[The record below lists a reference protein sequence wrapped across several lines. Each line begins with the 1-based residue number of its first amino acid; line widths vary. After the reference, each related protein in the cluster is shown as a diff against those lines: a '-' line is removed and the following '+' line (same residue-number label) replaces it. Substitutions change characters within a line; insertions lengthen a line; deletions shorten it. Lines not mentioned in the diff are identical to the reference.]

1 MHSDVYPDHDIGLRQ
16 ILGVEKFVKVN
27 LQISSVQILERL
39 EEVGAPVAHMRDF
52 DSFAAE
58 DDGSVFFCCV
68 MATCV
73 LAWFE
78 LRLLKGDFRE
88 IVL

>member
-39 EEVGAPVAHMRDF
+39 EEWVHQWVI
-52 DSFAAE
+52 
-58 DDGSVFFCCV
+58 C
-68 MATCV
+68 
-73 LAWFE
+73 
-78 LRLLKGDFRE
+78 E
-88 IVL
+88 ILIHCG